1 MCTTDKSVRN
11 AYVFLKTIFKQNN
24 PYENIIFHIY
34 LNAIR
39 SSSKQSTENVYSNV
53 YLRLKRLQ

>member
-1 MCTTDKSVRN
+1 MCTTDESVRN
-11 AYVFLKTIFKQNN
+11 AYVFFKAIFKQNN
-24 PYENIIFHIY
+24 PNENIIFHIY

-53 YLRLKRLQ
+53 Y